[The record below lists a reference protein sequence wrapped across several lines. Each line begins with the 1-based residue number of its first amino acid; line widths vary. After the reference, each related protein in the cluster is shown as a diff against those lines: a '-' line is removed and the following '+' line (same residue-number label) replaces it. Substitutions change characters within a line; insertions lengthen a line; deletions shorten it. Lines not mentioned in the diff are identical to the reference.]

1 MSIEVESFEAESVRE
16 DIGMGKSTT
25 KLSLEIVDVDER
37 KHTRGE
43 HEVLGDIAH

>member
-16 DIGMGKSTT
+16 DIGMGKGTA
-25 KLSLEIVDVDER
+25 KLSLEIVDER

-43 HEVLGDIAH
+43 HEVGDIAH